1 MIIRTTE
8 TYEAKWY
15 GSAAASQ
22 GTVFHNHSII
32 SLSNTISSSV
42 LQSLTCSHS
51 PPNSS
56 GFRQGFNANCPNLAT
71 TSQVAGLAAASRV
84 AVLHNYITTE
94 SLNFSTHPLPNS
106 SST

>member
-42 LQSLTCSHS
+42 L
-51 PPNSS
+51 
-56 GFRQGFNANCPNLAT
+56 
-71 TSQVAGLAAASRV
+71 
-84 AVLHNYITTE
+84 
-94 SLNFSTHPLPNS
+94 
-106 SST
+106 